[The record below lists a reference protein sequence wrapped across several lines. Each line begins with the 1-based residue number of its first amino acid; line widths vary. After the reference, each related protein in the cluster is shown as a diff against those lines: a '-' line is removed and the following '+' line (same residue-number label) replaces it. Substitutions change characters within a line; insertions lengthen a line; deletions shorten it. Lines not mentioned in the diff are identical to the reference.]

1 MNNWN
6 NFLKHQPKI
15 EAFFDSRT
23 NTFSY
28 VVFDSD
34 SRNAAI
40 IDSVLDYEPNG
51 ATIFYETANKII
63 DYIQDNQLS
72 VQWILETHAHA
83 DHLSAAQYLKAKLGG
98 KIGIGEKITDV
109 QKLFAEVFDE
119 NEAFDRDG
127 KVFDKLFT
135 DGESFYLGTIPV
147 RVIYTPGHTPADYSY
162 VFGDAVFPGDTI
174 FMPDFGS
181 ARCDFPK
188 GSAQMLYE
196 SVQKLFELPD
206 QMRMFVCHDYLP
218 KGRTEYRYETSIGE
232 QKANNIHFKNGNAR
246 EMFVTMREER
256 DKLLE
261 MPKLIIPSIQINI
274 RAGHLPLNENGKTF
288 LKIPVN
294 SAFSKLI

>member
-6 NFLKHQPKI
+6 KFLKHQPKV
-15 EAFFDSRT
+15 EAFFDNRT

-28 VVFDSD
+28 VIYDSD
-34 SRNAAI
+34 TKSAAI
-40 IDSVLDYEPNG
+40 VDSVLDYEQNG
-51 ATIFYETANKII
+51 ATIFYESANKII
-63 DYIQDNQLS
+63 DYIENNQLN
-72 VQWILETHAHA
+72 VEWILETHAHA
-83 DHLSAAQYLKAKLGG
+83 DHLSASQYLKRKLGG

-119 NEAFDRDG
+119 DDKFDRNG

-135 DGESFYLGTIPV
+135 DGDSFYLGTIPV
-147 RVIYTPGHTPADYSY
+147 RVVYTPGHTPADYAY

-188 GSAQMLYE
+188 GSAKMLYE

-218 KGRTEYRYETSIGE
+218 KGRTEFKCETSIGE
-232 QKANNIHFKNGNAR
+232 QKKTNIHFKNGN
-246 EMFVTMREER
+246 EVEKFVAMREER
-256 DKLLE
+256 DRLLE
-261 MPKLIIPSIQINI
+261 MPKLIIPAIQINI
-274 RAGHLPLNENGKTF
+274 RAGHLPLNENGKSF

-294 SAFSKLI
+294 SVFSKLI